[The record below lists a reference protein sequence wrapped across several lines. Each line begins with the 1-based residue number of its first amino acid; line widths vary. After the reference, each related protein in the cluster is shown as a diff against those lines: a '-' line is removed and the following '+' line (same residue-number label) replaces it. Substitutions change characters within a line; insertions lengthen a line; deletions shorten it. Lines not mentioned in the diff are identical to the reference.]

1 MNLNKNIVA
10 KQTKDLR
17 PRQVGGGGV
26 IFLIRHVISK
36 ACFRALTKAFIG
48 EGGGYS
54 YIRVLPYEFLL
65 KSVVITVD
73 FKRNSS
79 CRTRIYEYAP
89 PPPPPHTHTIN
100 ALVTALK
107 ACALFK

>member
-10 KQTKDLR
+10 KQTKNLR

-36 ACFRALTKAFIG
+36 ACRALTKALIG

-79 CRTRIYEYAP
+79 GRTRIYEYAP
-89 PPPPPHTHTIN
+89 PPPPPTIN